1 MLALVT
7 GATGFLGNHLCREL
21 REIGYAV
28 HISNTQTAS
37 LSDIKN
43 LDVYKDIDFDIIFHL
58 AAVTKAGDWCVHNS
72 GTQWIENQ
80 TINTNILKFWKEYQP
95 SAKMVCIGTSCSYDP
110 TLPLEEGYY
119 EKGMP
124 DLDLYYYAQTKRM
137 LLTGLRALEKQY
149 GLEWLYVIPST
160 LYGPGFK
167 DDDNHFIFDLV
178 RKISDGKYKD
188 SPVTLWGTGEQKREL
203 INVKDFVNIL
213 IGLTDRK
220 NEVIN
225 IGRGK
230 EYSIKE
236 YARKICQLVGFD
248 FYDIKYDTAKF
259 SGVQSKCLNVEKLK
273 GIFPKLKFTP
283 LEEGL
288 KEIIDWNNNGKKI
301 FTNTV

>member
-1 MLALVT
+1 
-7 GATGFLGNHLCREL
+7 
-21 REIGYAV
+21 
-28 HISNTQTAS
+28 
-37 LSDIKN
+37 
-43 LDVYKDIDFDIIFHL
+43 
-58 AAVTKAGDWCVHNS
+58 
-72 GTQWIENQ
+72 
-80 TINTNILKFWKEYQP
+80 
-95 SAKMVCIGTSCSYDP
+95 
-110 TLPLEEGYY
+110 
-119 EKGMP
+119 
-124 DLDLYYYAQTKRM
+124 M

-149 GLEWLYVIPST
+149 GLEWLYLIPST

-188 SPVTLWGTGEQKREL
+188 SPVILWGTGEQKREL